1 MAVAGVLLDVA
12 PGLASAL
19 PGHID
24 HPDRH
29 VEEAVGSDR
38 LEQRPRRAVEAAA
51 GRRARN
57 DLDLALRLPDH
68 GLFAGFIEPSTL
80 AQRSTSLRM
89 NSSKGAGVLL
99 GADRPY
105 QTVSLKSGR
114 PASVVV
120 GTSGSMAERRSPVTA

>member
-19 PGHID
+19 AAHID
-24 HPDRH
+24 DLDRH
-29 VEEAVGSDR
+29 IDEPVGRDR

-80 AQRSTSLRM
+80 RPEID
-89 NSSKGAGVLL
+89 LL
-99 GADRPY
+99 AHELVEG
-105 QTVSLKSGR
+105 GR
-114 PASVVV
+114 
-120 GTSGSMAERRSPVTA
+120 